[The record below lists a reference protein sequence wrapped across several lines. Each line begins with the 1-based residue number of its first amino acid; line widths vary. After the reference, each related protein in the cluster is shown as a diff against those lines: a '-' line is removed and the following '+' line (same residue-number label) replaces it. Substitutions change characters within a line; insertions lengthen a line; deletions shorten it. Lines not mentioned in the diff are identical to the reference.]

1 MSETP
6 YTETVTPEELSGE
19 HIGLAV
25 RAKFTA
31 PDGTTAIVE
40 GPVVD
45 IRYKHVRV
53 VKGREKEISG
63 YRVNGAQVMIGDEWW
78 DLEFV
83 RFHYDA
89 AAIRTRRGPDN
100 YYLPEGYVDRVT
112 EWQAKHA
119 QAGEEAGGVTIPRDT
134 YNILVATY
142 KTYQQIGQAIG
153 AMGETPKLRPED
165 VEALDQA

>member
-1 MSETP
+1 MTQNI

-19 HIGLAV
+19 HIGIMA
-25 RAKFTA
+25 RAQSARDNMSTC
-31 PDGTTAIVE
+31 TSE
-40 GPVVD
+40 GPITD
-45 IRYKHVRV
+45 ISFSTEVFMA
-53 VKGREKEISG
+53 SG
-63 YRVNGAQVMIGDEWW
+63 TESRSRVNGATVKIGSEWW
-78 DLEFV
+78 ALEFV

-100 YYLPEGYVDRVT
+100 HYLPEGYVDRVT